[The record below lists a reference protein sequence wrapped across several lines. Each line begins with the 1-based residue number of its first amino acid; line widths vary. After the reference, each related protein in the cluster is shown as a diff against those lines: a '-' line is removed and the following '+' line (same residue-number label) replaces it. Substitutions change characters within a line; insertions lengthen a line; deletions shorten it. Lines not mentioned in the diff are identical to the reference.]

1 MSFMKPKVMLIGDSI
16 RLYCQAEI
24 TRQLENDFTVWG
36 PEENCRFA
44 KYTAKQLPVWFGV
57 VGTPDVIHWNNGLW
71 DTTHLYAEDGPFT
84 PLEEYLRY
92 LAIVLRELRKRCPKV
107 IFATTT
113 PVVEPHATQKNSVIS
128 AYNQAATEF
137 MQAQGVPVN
146 DLYAFVY
153 PQRTTWLCED
163 GCHPAEAGKA
173 AIGAEVARVIRSCA
187 AS

>member
-1 MSFMKPKVMLIGDSI
+1 MKPKAMLIGDSI
-16 RLYCQAEI
+16 RMYCQAEI

-44 KYTAKQLPVWFGV
+44 KYTAKQLPIWFGV
-57 VGTPDVIHWNNGLW
+57 VGTPDIIHWNNGLW

-128 AYNQAATEF
+128 AYNQAATAF

-173 AIGAEVARVIRSCA
+173 AIGAEVARVIRNCA

>member
-1 MSFMKPKVMLIGDSI
+1 MKPKVMLIGDSI
-16 RLYCQAEI
+16 RLYWQAEI

>member
-1 MSFMKPKVMLIGDSI
+1 MKPKAMLIGDSI
-16 RLYCQAEI
+16 RMYCQAEI

-44 KYTAKQLPVWFGV
+44 KYTAKQLPIWFGA
-57 VGTPDVIHWNNGLW
+57 VGTPDIIHWNNGLW

-128 AYNQAATEF
+128 AYNQAATAF

-173 AIGAEVARVIRSCA
+173 AIGAEVARVIRNCA